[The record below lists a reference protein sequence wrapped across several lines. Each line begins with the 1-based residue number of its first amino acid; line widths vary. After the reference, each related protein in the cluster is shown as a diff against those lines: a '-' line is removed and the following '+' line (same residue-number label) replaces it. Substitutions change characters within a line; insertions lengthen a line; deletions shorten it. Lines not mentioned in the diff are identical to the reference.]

1 MLVPINLTLAQ
12 MEEVLE
18 ALLVFHNS
26 WYSRPSEKYGAVPFT
41 WQRAKQPSKESGA
54 VEFEPDQARVESWK

>member
-1 MLVPINLTLAQ
+1 MLVPINLTSAQ

-26 WYSRPSEKYGAVPFT
+26 WYSGPSEKYGAVPLT
-41 WQRAKQPSKESGA
+41 WHRAKQPSKDEGA
-54 VEFEPDQARVESWK
+54 VEFEPDQARVELLK

>member
-1 MLVPINLTLAQ
+1 

-26 WYSRPSEKYGAVPFT
+26 WYSRPRLKYGAVPFT